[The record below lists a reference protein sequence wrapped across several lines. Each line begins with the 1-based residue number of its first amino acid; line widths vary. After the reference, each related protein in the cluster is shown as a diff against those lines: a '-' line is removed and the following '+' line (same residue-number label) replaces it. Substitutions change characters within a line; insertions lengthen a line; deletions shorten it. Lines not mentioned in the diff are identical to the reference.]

1 MTEDASW
8 GREKHVFL
16 WTQELVSTQRLLAW
30 PPTTTLA
37 WPPTVDTTLASVA
50 TNHVGVKKNA
60 QRAAERGGSQEHRK
74 KTTIEA
80 EMVAGED
87 IVALQALRALK
98 AVQIG
103 LHCGLGGRSNVQGQH
118 GVGRV

>member
-1 MTEDASW
+1 M
-8 GREKHVFL
+8 
-16 WTQELVSTQRLLAW
+16 LAW

-74 KTTIEA
+74 KPKIEVD
-80 EMVAGED
+80 MVAGED
-87 IVALQALRALK
+87 IVALQALKALK
-98 AVQIG
+98 AVQI
-103 LHCGLGGRSNVQGQH
+103 
-118 GVGRV
+118 VGWVAEATCRGNMAWDEYSIR